1 MEINKLSQAANI
13 ARYETNNSPKASK
26 EAQAPVEKGIGQPQD
41 KIEISKEALAVAAA
55 KGDVQETAKSEP
67 KSILKMSDEERA
79 ELVSHLKDK
88 MEQDQA
94 KLFDFVR
101 NTLAGQGNALAEV
114 DDVWK
119 FIASGK
125 YEVDAETKAE
135 AQAAISEDGFYG
147 VKQTSERI
155 FDFALALTGGNKEQM
170 RKMESVFENGFKEAT
185 KSWGKELPDISKQT
199 FDAVKE
205 KFAKFYGEETD
216 VKKQVDSE

>member
-1 MEINKLSQAANI
+1 MEINKLSQATNV
-13 ARYETNNSPKASK
+13 ARYETNSPKASK
-26 EAQAPVEKGIGQPQD
+26 QQQAPAEKGVGQPQD
-41 KIEISKEALAVAAA
+41 KIEISKDALAAAE
-55 KGDVQETAKSEP
+55 KGNANAQETPKAQS

-79 ELVSHLKDK
+79 ELVSQLKDK

-101 NTLAGQGNALAEV
+101 NTLAGQGNALAEA

-155 FDFALALTGGNKEQM
+155 YDFALALTGGNKEQM
-170 RKMESVFENGFKEAT
+170 KKMESAFEEGFKEAT
-185 KSWGKELPDISKQT
+185 KSWGKELPEISKQT
-199 FDAVKE
+199 YDAVKE
-205 KFAKFYGEETD
+205 KFAAFYGEETK
-216 VKKQVDSE
+216 VE